1 MNKPLFNRPI
11 LYTSLLS
18 ELVEGKND
26 THAVYSTT
34 VADEYTLRT
43 PDALMSGTATESVI
57 KSCCPDILEPKNLK
71 ICDIQHLL
79 ATTKIATQGP
89 SLEVLLPC
97 PICKSNDPYDIDLQ
111 QNISFLSARKWY
123 EPLTI
128 DKMIIILKPPSY
140 REFSEFSI
148 EEFKLNKQLYQ
159 ISKMEDGT
167 DYADITA
174 SILDQQQILTLKFQA
189 HCIEK
194 IQIPD
199 ATQFDELFYYNV
211 VTKPEYIFEWLVQ
224 CDIDTHKRI
233 TGHLQA
239 AFKEASF
246 PDIHV
251 SCTECNAPLTIPID
265 LDFCRLFRQRLI
277 SASESDILDIIKT
290 MSEETKTLTND
301 LLKMIWFMRGS
312 ISYSEAYSLTTYER
326 QCISKII
333 EENLDITKKT
343 GMPFV

>member
-1 MNKPLFNRPI
+1 MNKPLFNRPV
-11 LYTSLLS
+11 LYTLLLS
-18 ELVEGKND
+18 DLARGKND
-26 THAVYSTT
+26 THAVYSTI

-43 PDALMSGTATESVI
+43 PDALMSGTATELLI
-57 KSCCPDILEPKNLK
+57 KSCCPDISEPQDLK

-79 ATTKIATQGP
+79 ATTKIASQGP

-97 PICKSNDPYDIDLQ
+97 PLCKSNDPYEIDLQ
-111 QNISFLSARKWY
+111 QNISFLSARKWF
-123 EPLTI
+123 EPLFI
-128 DKMIIILKPPSY
+128 DRLSITFNPPTY

-159 ISKMEDGT
+159 ISKMEDGM
-167 DYADITA
+167 DYAEITSA
-174 SILDQQQILTLKFQA
+174 ILDQQRILTLKFQA
-189 HCIEK
+189 QSIKYIE
-194 IQIPD
+194 IP
-199 ATQFDELFYYNV
+199 QKFQV
-211 VTKPEYIFEWLVQ
+211 VTESNYIFDWVSQ
-224 CDIDTHKRI
+224 CDIDIHKKI
-233 TGHLQA
+233 TGYLQSA
-239 AFKEASF
+239 YKEASF

-277 SASESDILDIIKT
+277 TASEDDVLEIIKS
-290 MSEETKTLTND
+290 MGEETKTLTND